1 MTAEPGAPVEI
12 VAVGRELLTGRTP
25 DANSAWLGVRIPAF
39 GGRVTRVVIVDDDP
53 AVIAREIRQARANGA
68 ALVVTTGG
76 LGPTNEDRTL
86 AGVAAA
92 LGRPLREHPGALAAV
107 ARRYA
112 ALAGAGAAGG
122 GELTPARRKMATLP
136 EGAEF
141 IDNPL
146 GTAPA
151 VFASTATFAI
161 LALPGTPDEVHVLVD
176 AAAARIASRLGT
188 AVYHAE
194 RELASG
200 CGDESRLTTIA
211 ERVMTLHPG
220 VHVTSVPTAPD
231 SDVHVRVTATG
242 TTPIDAEQRVAAA
255 TTALAAML
263 PGLKE

>member
-1 MTAEPGAPVEI
+1 
-12 VAVGRELLTGRTP
+12 
-25 DANSAWLGVRIPAF
+25 
-39 GGRVTRVVIVDDDP
+39 
-53 AVIAREIRQARANGA
+53 
-68 ALVVTTGG
+68 
-76 LGPTNEDRTL
+76 
-86 AGVAAA
+86 
-92 LGRPLREHPGALAAV
+92 
-107 ARRYA
+107 
-112 ALAGAGAAGG
+112 
-122 GELTPARRKMATLP
+122 MATLP

-151 VFASTATFAI
+151 VFASTATFAV

-176 AAAARIASRLGT
+176 AAAAHIASRLGT
-188 AVYHAE
+188 TVYHAE

-200 CGDESRLTTIA
+200 CGDESRLTTLA

-220 VHVTSVPTAPD
+220 VHVTSVPTAFAPD